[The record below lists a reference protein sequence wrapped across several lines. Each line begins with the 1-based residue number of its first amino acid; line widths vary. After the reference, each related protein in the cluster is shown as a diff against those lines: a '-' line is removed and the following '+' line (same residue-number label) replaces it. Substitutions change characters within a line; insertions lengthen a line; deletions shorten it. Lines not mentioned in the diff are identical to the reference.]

1 MCCCVLIVNG
11 NSFSLKLN
19 DQGVDAK
26 AGSANAMRKSNQS
39 KSFPRLYF
47 CSCKVN
53 FVMGKTDWAWEMR
66 RGEGTYR
73 EPGDVPGD
81 MPGDVPRKS
90 KKPCGR
96 ERETFVWERETS
108 VRARERNPFGGDGE
122 REIPSGERERE
133 SNPLRGEGE
142 RERHPLRGR
151 EREESATP

>member
-1 MCCCVLIVNG
+1 M
-11 NSFSLKLN
+11 KLN

-53 FVMGKTDWAWEMR
+53 FVMGKTDGAREMP

-73 EPGDVPGD
+73 EPEDVPGDVPGD
-81 MPGDVPRKS
+81 VQGDVQGDVTRKS

-96 ERETFVWERETS
+96 ERETFV
-108 VRARERNPFGGDGE
+108 
-122 REIPSGERERE
+122 
-133 SNPLRGEGE
+133 
-142 RERHPLRGR
+142 
-151 EREESATP
+151 